1 MKAAYIEAH
10 GGPEVISYGDL
21 PDPEIGPNDVLVR
34 VRASALNR
42 LDVYTRAGERGT
54 RREFPP
60 ALVLGGDAAGDLE
73 AMGDHVREL
82 RVGDRVVVN
91 PKVTCGQ
98 CQRCFGGED
107 DLCGASRMI
116 GTAMDGSYAQYLR
129 APAANVHAFSD
140 QVSYEEAASIPTTF
154 LPMWSMLVRKA
165 ELKPWESVL
174 VLSASAGVGSAAIQ
188 VAKKVIGAH
197 VIATTSSADKAA
209 KARELGA
216 DDVIDY
222 TTEDIVQRVK
232 EITGGQGVDVVV
244 DHLGTEFFEAAFNSL
259 RPGGRYGNCGVTT
272 GYKADLHLG
281 AFFTR
286 QLKMYGVFMG
296 SKADMDQIVQML
308 DRGKIEPAIH
318 QVFPLE
324 KAADAH
330 RVMDELSFFG
340 KLVLKP

>member
-10 GGPEVISYGDL
+10 GGPEVLAYGDL
-21 PDPEIGPNDVLVR
+21 PDPEVGPNDVLVR
-34 VRASALNR
+34 VQASALNR
-42 LDVYTRAGERGT
+42 LDVYTRAGVRGT

-60 ALVLGGDAAGDLE
+60 PLVLGGDAAGDLE
-73 AMGDHVREL
+73 AVGDHVREL
-82 RVGDRVVVN
+82 KVGDRVVVN

-98 CQRCFGGED
+98 CQRCLGGED
-107 DLCGASRMI
+107 DLCPASRMI

-129 APAANVHAFSD
+129 APASNVHVFSD
-140 QVSYEEAASIPTTF
+140 QVSYEEAASVPTTF
-154 LPMWSMLVRKA
+154 LPMWSMLVRRA

-174 VLSASAGVGSAAIQ
+174 VLSASSGVGSAAIQ

-197 VIATTSSADKAA
+197 VIATTSSAEKAS

-216 DDVIDY
+216 DEVIDY
-222 TTEDIVQRVK
+222 TTEDIVPRVK
-232 EITGGQGVDVVV
+232 EITSGQGVDVVV

-318 QVFPLE
+318 RVFPLDR
-324 KAADAH
+324 AAEAH
-330 RVMDELSFFG
+330 RVMDELNFFG
-340 KLVLKP
+340 KLVLNP

>member
-10 GGPEVISYGDL
+10 GGPEVLTYGDL
-21 PDPEIGPNDVLVR
+21 PEPEVGPNDVLVR

-42 LDVYTRAGERGT
+42 LDVYTRAGIRGT

-60 ALVLGGDAAGDLE
+60 PLVLGGDASGDLE
-73 AMGDHVREL
+73 AVGDLVRGL
-82 RVGDRVVVN
+82 KVGDRVVLN

-98 CQRCFGGED
+98 CQRCLGGED
-107 DLCGASRMI
+107 DLCAASRMI
-116 GTAMDGSYAQYLR
+116 GTAMDGSYAQYVR
-129 APAANVHAFSD
+129 APAANVHVISD
-140 QVSYEEAASIPTTF
+140 RVSYEVGASVPTTF
-154 LPMWSMLVRKA
+154 LPMWSMLVRRA

-188 VAKKVIGAH
+188 VAKNVIGAH
-197 VIATTSSADKAA
+197 VIATTSSPEKAA

-216 DDVIDY
+216 DEVIDY
-222 TTEDIVQRVK
+222 TTEDIAQRVK

-259 RPGGRYGNCGVTT
+259 RTGGRYGNCGVTT
-272 GYKADLHLG
+272 GYKAELHLG

-286 QLKMYGVFMG
+286 QLKMFGVFMG
-296 SKADMDQIVQML
+296 SKADMGQIVNML
-308 DRGKIEPAIH
+308 DRGQIEPAIH
-318 QVFPLE
+318 QVYPLE

-330 RVMDELSFFG
+330 RMMDELSFFG
-340 KLVLKP
+340 KLVLNP